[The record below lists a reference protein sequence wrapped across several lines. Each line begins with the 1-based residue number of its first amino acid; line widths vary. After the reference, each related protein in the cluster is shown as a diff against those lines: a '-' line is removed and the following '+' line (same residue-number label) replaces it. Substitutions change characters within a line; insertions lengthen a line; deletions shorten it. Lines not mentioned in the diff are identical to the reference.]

1 MKEEIFKIVKY
12 TVLLCI
18 LIYSLIILSIF
29 ILPLVKFYP
38 LSVNDNDMSPSYSVG
53 SLVLLN
59 EIDVT
64 KIYPDDVIAFTTSDK
79 KYSYDISRIVNK
91 NIVKRIFE
99 IRGDNINVDSA
110 KEITY
115 VSILGKV
122 VYDIPYLGYINNF
135 ISETKGKIISS
146 TIILGLLVIPYLIK
160 FLLDD

>member
-1 MKEEIFKIVKY
+1 MKEEIFKIFKY
-12 TVLLCI
+12 TIFLCI

-29 ILPLVKFYP
+29 ILPLMKFYP
-38 LSVNDNDMSPSYSVG
+38 LSVNDNDMSPSYTVG

-59 EIDVT
+59 EINVT
-64 KIYPDDVIAFTTSDK
+64 EIYPDDVVAFTTVDN
-79 KYSYDISRIVNK
+79 KYRYDISRVSNK

-99 IRGDNINVDSA
+99 IKGDNINIDSA

-122 VYDIPYLGYINNF
+122 VYDVPYLGYINNF